1 MIPVV
6 NNPGVQHLLSTSVD
20 EYFGQKRF
28 PVYGDDTGAKLG
40 RIEMDWD
47 RILLTLDAIAEQF
60 AEPAKIKILELGAN
74 PYFLTEMI
82 QHRFGSEIHTNGCPI
97 GLLDDNDN
105 QVRSGY
111 VSFQNSSARRTVE
124 NKLFNVEED
133 RFPYDDGSFDLVI
146 CEELIEHL
154 LFSPTFM
161 LNEIHR
167 VLKRGGKLI
176 ISCPNV
182 ARIDVLRK
190 ILANKNPVWGYV
202 RVVGES
208 SRQGSDWPGA
218 HGVYGRH
225 NRECTL
231 DEVTD
236 LARGCGFKI
245 IESKCVT
252 FLLPKVRVSLRQP
265 LLLFQTLFYRL
276 MKSATF
282 LPIKFLQ
289 NKKDFVFLV
298 GQKEDDEFIEYY
310 PPHLYDVWQVQNDE
324 MTTSAAQ
331 EFERLNA

>member
-1 MIPVV
+1 MSV
-6 NNPGVQHLLSTSVD
+6 NNHSGIHHLLSTRV
-20 EYFGQKRF
+20 EEHFGDQSF
-28 PVYGDDTGAKLG
+28 PVYPDNNGAKLG

-47 RILLTLDAIAEQF
+47 RILFTLDNIEKQF

-82 QHRFGSEIHTNGCPI
+82 QHRFGSEIYTNGCPI
-97 GLLDDNDN
+97 GLLDEKDN

-111 VSFQNSSARRTVE
+111 VSFKSSTARRTVD

-133 RFPYDDGSFDLVI
+133 RFPYDEGSFDLVI

-190 ILANKNPVWGYV
+190 ILANKNPAWGYV

-231 DEVTD
+231 NEVTD

-245 IESKCVT
+245 IKSDCVT
-252 FLLPKVRVSLRQP
+252 FLLPKVRVKPFRP
-265 LLLFQTLFYRL
+265 LLFFQTLIYRS

-282 LPIKFLQ
+282 LPIRFLQ
-289 NKKDFVFLV
+289 MKKDFVFV
-298 GQKEDDEFIEYY
+298 VAEKDGDMPVEYY
-310 PPHLYDVWQVQNDE
+310 PSSLYNVWQVQNDE
-324 MTTSAAQ
+324 TLKLDHELEQLSD
-331 EFERLNA
+331 